1 MVYSDPFY
9 SFFFGFGE
17 GGTPGGGVGTDEA
30 LLKEARGHKKAEV
43 VICLIFLTSVEMTY
57 GLSHAFP
64 FQTCQFGLNY
74 NLAAFQIL
82 MNFTRSL
89 KIS

>member
-1 MVYSDPFY
+1 M
-9 SFFFGFGE
+9 
-17 GGTPGGGVGTDEA
+17 GTDEA

-43 VICLIFLTSVEMTY
+43 VILFNIVYISREDTVY
-57 GLSHAFP
+57 PNVFP

-74 NLAAFQIL
+74 NLVAFQIL

>member
-1 MVYSDPFY
+1 M
-9 SFFFGFGE
+9 
-17 GGTPGGGVGTDEA
+17 GTDEA
-30 LLKEARGHKKAEV
+30 LLKEARGHIKKAEV
-43 VICLIFLTSVEMTY
+43 VICLIFLTSVEKTY
-57 GLSHAFP
+57 GLSHVFP

-74 NLAAFQIL
+74 NLVAFQIL

>member
-1 MVYSDPFY
+1 M
-9 SFFFGFGE
+9 
-17 GGTPGGGVGTDEA
+17 GTDEA
-30 LLKEARGHKKAEV
+30 LLKEARGHIKKAEV
-43 VICLIFLTSVEMTY
+43 VICLIFLTSVEKTY
-57 GLSHAFP
+57 GLSHVFP